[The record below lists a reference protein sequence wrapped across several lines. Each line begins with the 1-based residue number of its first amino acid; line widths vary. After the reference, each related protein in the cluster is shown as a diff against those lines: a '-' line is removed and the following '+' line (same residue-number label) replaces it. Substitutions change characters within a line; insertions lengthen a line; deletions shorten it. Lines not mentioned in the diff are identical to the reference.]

1 MKRILFPTDF
11 SETANNAFIHAL
23 EFANA
28 VQGELILLH
37 TFELPVID
45 NQFFPQNYMVMYESL
60 ELAQFDMFKEEI
72 PKLRAIAL
80 QHNLGT
86 VPMSHRLMDG
96 SLLYNIE
103 KAITEDK
110 INYVIMGTE
119 GATGWASFLLG
130 SNTANV
136 LDEIDI
142 PILSVPS
149 QAVYRKVK
157 TIGFTTRFR
166 PKDKKALKKVLKL
179 AKLYHAVVK
188 CLYVKTANSDVDTN
202 LIEEWKAEFSTEA
215 VTFNVV
221 LSDDIEGTILDF
233 ILYKDIDILTMLSYK
248 RGFFEG
254 IVNPSLTKKL
264 TKNFEIPILSF
275 PIG

>member
-11 SETANNAFIHAL
+11 SDTANNAFIHAL
-23 EFANA
+23 EFAKA

-60 ELAQFDMFKEEI
+60 ELAQFEMFKDEI
-72 PKLRAIAL
+72 PKLRATAEKL
-80 QHNLGT
+80 NLGS

-103 KAITEDK
+103 KAIKEDK
-110 INYVIMGTE
+110 INYVVMGTE

-149 QAVYRKVK
+149 KAVYKKVNK
-157 TIGFTTRFR
+157 IGFTTRFR
-166 PKDKKALKKVLKL
+166 PKDKKALKKVVKL
-179 AKLYHAVVK
+179 AKLYDASVK
-188 CLYVKTANSDVDTN
+188 CLYVKTAQSDVATTV
-202 LIEEWKAEFSTEA
+202 IEEWKADFKEDA

-221 LSDDIEGTILDF
+221 LNDDVEGTILDF
-233 ILYKDIDILTMLSYK
+233 ILYKDIDVLTMLSYK

-275 PIG
+275 PID

>member
-11 SETANNAFIHAL
+11 SDTANNAFIHAL
-23 EFANA
+23 EFAKA

-60 ELAQFDMFKEEI
+60 ELAQFEMFKDEI
-72 PKLRAIAL
+72 PKLRATAEKF
-80 QHNLGT
+80 NLGS

-103 KAITEDK
+103 KAIKEDK
-110 INYVIMGTE
+110 INYVVMGTE

-149 QAVYRKVK
+149 KAVYKKVNK
-157 TIGFTTRFR
+157 IGFTTRFR
-166 PKDKKALKKVLKL
+166 PKDKKALKKVVKL
-179 AKLYHAVVK
+179 AKLYDASVK
-188 CLYVKTANSDVDTN
+188 CLYVKTAQSDVATTV
-202 LIEEWKAEFSTEA
+202 IEEWKADFKEDA

-221 LSDDIEGTILDF
+221 LNDDVEGTILDF
-233 ILYKDIDILTMLSYK
+233 ILYKDIDVLTMLSYK

-275 PIG
+275 PID